1 MPAGPIGSCWASGSW
16 SDTAWEA
23 DTWSGAVVS
32 ALAFVLDL
40 NTRLLVYLQDYYSTS
55 NPDLAT
61 LTLRYLNG
69 LSGEFTARFNKLIQ
83 DATDAMS

>member
-1 MPAGPIGSCWASGSW
+1 MPAGPIGTCWASGSW
-16 SDTAWEA
+16 SDTSWEA
-23 DTWSGAVVS
+23 NTWSGAVVS

-55 NPDLAT
+55 NPDLTT
-61 LTLRYLNG
+61 LTLRYLNR